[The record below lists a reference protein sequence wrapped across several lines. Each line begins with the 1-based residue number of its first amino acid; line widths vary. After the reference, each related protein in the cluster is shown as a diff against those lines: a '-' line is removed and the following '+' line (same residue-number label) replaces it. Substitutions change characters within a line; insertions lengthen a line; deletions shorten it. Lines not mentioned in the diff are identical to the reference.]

1 MAYTP
6 PGETRKK
13 VYEFVRERIL
23 NGSPP
28 TVREVQRAFG
38 FRAVQS
44 ARQHLEALVAEGKL
58 VKDSGKSRSHR
69 LPELGRV
76 RSSHPDPHAGPRPGG
91 GADHGPAG
99 PGRLSPGAEDPL
111 RRPGALRPD
120 GSGGE
125 HARCRHPAGGHRDRP
140 PAAGRPG
147 PGEIVVALVGEEATV
162 KRYREKRGRVEL
174 HPENDAFE
182 PIVPR
187 EDGEPF
193 SILGKVIEVRR
204 NLE

>member
-13 VYEFVRERIL
+13 VYRFVRERIL
-23 NGSPP
+23 NGTPP

-58 VKDSGKSRSHR
+58 VKASGKARAHR
-69 LPELGRV
+69 LPERARSGSLQLIPLLGRV
-76 RSSHPDPHAGPRPGG
+76 QAGELTTALQDPEEYIPVRKARSDERQLFALTVQGESMLQAGILPGDTVIVRRQPV
-91 GADHGPAG
+91 AK
-99 PGRLSPGAEDPL
+99 PGD
-111 RRPGALRPD
+111 
-120 GSGGE
+120 
-125 HARCRHPAGGHRDRP
+125 
-140 PAAGRPG
+140 
-147 PGEIVVALVGEEATV
+147 IVVALVGEEATV
-162 KRYREKRGRVEL
+162 KRYREKQGRIEL
-174 HPENDAFE
+174 HPENDLFQ

-193 SILGKVIEVRR
+193 SLLGKVIEVRR
-204 NLE
+204 RIE